1 LDEYRFFSDTKGRIN
16 IFSRIFIERDAAGKP
31 VRLIGSMM
39 DITESKIAEERLR
52 IKFSGTVQN
61 VTENK

>member
-1 LDEYRFFSDTKGRIN
+1 
-16 IFSRIFIERDAAGKP
+16 
-31 VRLIGSMM
+31 MM